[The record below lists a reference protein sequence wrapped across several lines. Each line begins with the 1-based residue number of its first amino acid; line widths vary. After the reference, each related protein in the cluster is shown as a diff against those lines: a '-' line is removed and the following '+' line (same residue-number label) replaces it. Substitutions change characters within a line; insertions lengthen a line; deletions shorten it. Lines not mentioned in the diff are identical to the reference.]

1 MHTNC
6 LIKFLSDVL
15 LAFFKNSIFHTIWQ
29 MLPTNIFIWI
39 PFLQLKMNC
48 CLLWIAPI
56 LWTWFLVSF
65 DYILLENVYIFPKK
79 KKNLWLIFSGFRY
92 IIHCRQKYGLPL
104 PSPVIRVSIWL
115 FFLIPLTQCM
125 FSFVKEKVSCIA
137 YRLKI
142 LLIWFRKHWE
152 NVIYHLKFV
161 QSIYSLLK
169 FVRKNS
175 DSWVSTEGV
184 ANCSRTALSSISW
197 LWISIFSVNRKDVVS
212 LPNGVF
218 AHAYLYGKRFVGP
231 ITSTIR
237 SLRKELYMVPYH
249 EIDWNEAR
257 NLCAKIS
264 KNYTF
269 FSPLS
274 FLHLTFTLPYYNIFY
289 SFFKLLL
296 LHSKIIQIIGFKD
309 TSK

>member
-1 MHTNC
+1 MDCTYSLN
-6 LIKFLSDVL
+6 LIFG
-15 LAFFKNSIFHTIWQ
+15 FFW
-29 MLPTNIFIWI
+29 LY
-39 PFLQLKMNC
+39 
-48 CLLWIAPI
+48 
-56 LWTWFLVSF
+56 SF
-65 DYILLENVYIFPKK
+65 RKRVHFPKK
-79 KKNLWLIFSGFRY
+79 KKKKLVVDFLWFQV
-92 IIHCRQKYGLPL
+92 HNPL
-104 PSPVIRVSIWL
+104 PPEIWPSFTFSLVIRVSIWL

-175 DSWVSTEGV
+175 DSWVSTEGL

-218 AHAYLYGKRFVGP
+218 AHVLFIWEKICRSYHVHNPVFEKGALYG
-231 ITSTIR
+231 
-237 SLRKELYMVPYH
+237 SLSWDRLE
-249 EIDWNEAR
+249 WGSQS
-257 NLCAKIS
+257 LCENK
-264 KNYTF
+264 
-269 FSPLS
+269 
-274 FLHLTFTLPYYNIFY
+274 
-289 SFFKLLL
+289 
-296 LHSKIIQIIGFKD
+296 
-309 TSK
+309 